1 MNATKLADL
10 TVEDRTQYISD
21 MCVLAQHIKD
31 LTIKLQIKKGAVK
44 QYMEEEGVDKIPTEC
59 GTIIYMAYDKDLLNK
74 DKTLHTIEEINT
86 KTKNAL
92 NMEDFT
98 RTVGVVFPL
107 IKINDI
113 QRDEIYHR
121 MQIKGMEV

>member
-1 MNATKLADL
+1 MSETKLADL
-10 TVEDRTQYISD
+10 SVEDRTEYISD

-31 LTIKLQIKKGAVK
+31 LTLKLQIKKGAVK
-44 QYMEEEGVDKIPTEC
+44 QYMEEEGVDRIPTEC
-59 GTIIYMAYDKDLLNK
+59 GTVLYMAYDKDLLNK
-74 DKTLHTIEEINT
+74 DKTLHTIEEINA
-86 KTKNAL
+86 KNKNAL

-113 QRDEIYHR
+113 QREEIYYR
-121 MQIKGMEV
+121 MNNKGMEI

>member
-1 MNATKLADL
+1 MSETKLADL
-10 TVEDRTQYISD
+10 SVKDRTEYISD

-44 QYMEEEGVDKIPTEC
+44 QYMEEEGVDRIPTEC
-59 GTIIYMAYDKDLLNK
+59 GTVLYMAYDKDFLNK
-74 DKTLHTIEEINT
+74 DKTLHTIEEINA
-86 KTKNAL
+86 KNKNAL

-98 RTVGVVFPL
+98 RTGGVVFPL

-113 QRDEIYHR
+113 QREEIYYR
-121 MQIKGMEV
+121 MNNKGMEV

>member
-1 MNATKLADL
+1 MSETKLADL
-10 TVEDRTQYISD
+10 SVEDRTEYISD

-31 LTIKLQIKKGAVK
+31 LTLKLQIKKSAVK
-44 QYMEEEGVDKIPTEC
+44 QYMEEEGVDRIPTEC
-59 GTIIYMAYDKDLLNK
+59 GTVLYMAYDKDLLNK
-74 DKTLHTIEEINT
+74 DKTLHTVEEINA
-86 KTKNAL
+86 KNKNAL

-113 QRDEIYHR
+113 QREEIYYR
-121 MQIKGMEV
+121 MNNKGMEV

>member
-1 MNATKLADL
+1 MSETKLADL
-10 TVEDRTQYISD
+10 SVKDRTEYISD

-44 QYMEEEGVDKIPTEC
+44 QYMEEKGVDRIPTEC
-59 GTIIYMAYDKDLLNK
+59 GTVLYMAYDKDLLNK
-74 DKTLHTIEEINT
+74 DKTLHTIEEINA
-86 KTKNAL
+86 KNKNAL

-107 IKINDI
+107 IKINDM
-113 QRDEIYHR
+113 QREEIYYR
-121 MQIKGMEV
+121 MNNKGMEV

>member
-1 MNATKLADL
+1 MSETKLADL
-10 TVEDRTQYISD
+10 SVKDRTEYISD

-44 QYMEEEGVDKIPTEC
+44 QYMEEESVDRIPTEC
-59 GTIIYMAYDKDLLNK
+59 GTVLYMAYDKDLLNK
-74 DKTLHTIEEINT
+74 DKTLHTIEEINA
-86 KTKNAL
+86 KNKNAL

-113 QRDEIYHR
+113 QREEIYYR
-121 MQIKGMEV
+121 MNNKGMEV

>member
-1 MNATKLADL
+1 MNESKLADL
-10 TVEDRTQYISD
+10 SVEDRTEYISD

-31 LTIKLQIKKGAVK
+31 LTLKLQIKKSAVK
-44 QYMEEEGVDKIPTEC
+44 QYMEEEGVDRIPTEC
-59 GTIIYMAYDKDLLNK
+59 GTVLYMAYDKDLLNK
-74 DKTLHTIEEINT
+74 DKTLHTIEEINA
-86 KTKNAL
+86 KNKNAL

-113 QRDEIYHR
+113 QREEIYYR
-121 MQIKGMEV
+121 MNNKGMEV

>member
-1 MNATKLADL
+1 MNTSKLVDL
-10 TVEDRTQYISD
+10 SVEDRTEYISD

-31 LTIKLQIKKGAVK
+31 LTLKLQIKKSAVK
-44 QYMEEEGVDKIPTEC
+44 QYMEEEGVDKIFTEC
-59 GTIIYMAYDKDLLNK
+59 GTILYMAYDKDLLNK
-74 DKTLHTIEEINT
+74 DKTLHTIEEINA
-86 KTKNAL
+86 KNKNAL

-107 IKINDI
+107 IKINDM
-113 QRDEIYHR
+113 QRDEIYNR

>member
-1 MNATKLADL
+1 MSETKLADL
-10 TVEDRTQYISD
+10 SVEDRTEYISD

-31 LTIKLQIKKGAVK
+31 LTLKLQIKKGAVR
-44 QYMEEEGVDKIPTEC
+44 QYMEEEGVDRIPTEC
-59 GTIIYMAYDKDLLNK
+59 GTVLYMAYDKDLLNK
-74 DKTLHTIEEINT
+74 DKTLHTIEEINA
-86 KTKNAL
+86 KNKNAL

-113 QRDEIYHR
+113 QREEIYYR
-121 MQIKGMEV
+121 MNNKGMEV

>member
-1 MNATKLADL
+1 MNKTKLADL
-10 TVEDRTQYISD
+10 TVEDRTEYISD

-31 LTIKLQIKKGAVK
+31 LTIKLQIKKEAVR
-44 QYMEEEGVDKIPTEC
+44 QYMEEEGVDRIATEC
-59 GTIIYMAYDKDLLNK
+59 GIIMYMAYDKDLLNK
-74 DKTLHTIEEINT
+74 DKTMRTIQEVNT
-86 KTKNAL
+86 GNIKDI

-113 QRDEIYHR
+113 QRDEIYYR
-121 MQIKGMEV
+121 MQTKGMEV

>member
-1 MNATKLADL
+1 MSETKLADL
-10 TVEDRTQYISD
+10 SVEDRTEYISD

-31 LTIKLQIKKGAVK
+31 LTLKLQIKKGAVK
-44 QYMEEEGVDKIPTEC
+44 QYMEEEGVDRIPTEC
-59 GTIIYMAYDKDLLNK
+59 GTVLYMAYDKDLLNK
-74 DKTLHTIEEINT
+74 DKTLHTIEEINA
-86 KTKNAL
+86 KNKNAL

-113 QRDEIYHR
+113 QREEIYYR
-121 MQIKGMEV
+121 MNNKGMEV

>member
-1 MNATKLADL
+1 MSETKLADL
-10 TVEDRTQYISD
+10 SVEDRTEYISD

-31 LTIKLQIKKGAVK
+31 LTLKLQIKEGAVK
-44 QYMEEEGVDKIPTEC
+44 QYMEEKGVDRIPTEC
-59 GTIIYMAYDKDLLNK
+59 GTVLYMAYDKDLLNK
-74 DKTLHTIEEINT
+74 DKTLHTIEEINA
-86 KTKNAL
+86 KNKNAL

-113 QRDEIYHR
+113 QREEIYYR
-121 MQIKGMEV
+121 MNNKGMEV

>member
-1 MNATKLADL
+1 MSETKLADL
-10 TVEDRTQYISD
+10 SVKDRTEYISD

-31 LTIKLQIKKGAVK
+31 LTLKLQIKKGAVK
-44 QYMEEEGVDKIPTEC
+44 QYMEEKGVDRIPTEC
-59 GTIIYMAYDKDLLNK
+59 GTVLYMAYDKDLLNK
-74 DKTLHTIEEINT
+74 DKTLHTIEEINA
-86 KTKNAL
+86 KNKNAL

-113 QRDEIYHR
+113 QREEIYYR
-121 MQIKGMEV
+121 MNNKGMEV

>member
-1 MNATKLADL
+1 MSETKLADL
-10 TVEDRTQYISD
+10 SVKDRTEYISD

-44 QYMEEEGVDKIPTEC
+44 QYMEEEGVDRIPTEC
-59 GTIIYMAYDKDLLNK
+59 GTVLYMAYDKDFLNK
-74 DKTLHTIEEINT
+74 DKTLHTIEEINA
-86 KTKNAL
+86 KNKNAL

-113 QRDEIYHR
+113 QREEIYYR
-121 MQIKGMEV
+121 MNNKGMEV

>member
-1 MNATKLADL
+1 MNETKLADL
-10 TVEDRTQYISD
+10 SVEDRTEYISD

-31 LTIKLQIKKGAVK
+31 LTLKLQIKKGAVK
-44 QYMEEEGVDKIPTEC
+44 QYMEEEGVDRIPTEC
-59 GTIIYMAYDKDLLNK
+59 GTVLYMAYDKDLLNK
-74 DKTLHTIEEINT
+74 DKTLHTIEEINS
-86 KTKNAL
+86 KNKNAL

-113 QRDEIYHR
+113 QREEIYYR
-121 MQIKGMEV
+121 MNNKGMEV

>member
-1 MNATKLADL
+1 MSETKLADL
-10 TVEDRTQYISD
+10 SVKDRTEYISD

-31 LTIKLQIKKGAVK
+31 LTLKLQIKKGAVR
-44 QYMEEEGVDKIPTEC
+44 QYMEEEGVDRIPTEC
-59 GTIIYMAYDKDLLNK
+59 GTVLYMAYDKDLLNK
-74 DKTLHTIEEINT
+74 DKTLHTIEEINA
-86 KTKNAL
+86 KNKNAL

-113 QRDEIYHR
+113 QREEIYYR
-121 MQIKGMEV
+121 MNNKGMEV

>member
-1 MNATKLADL
+1 MSETKLADL
-10 TVEDRTQYISD
+10 SVKDRTEYISD

-44 QYMEEEGVDKIPTEC
+44 QYMEEKGVDRIPTEC
-59 GTIIYMAYDKDLLNK
+59 GTVLYTAYDKDLLNK
-74 DKTLHTIEEINT
+74 DKTLHTLEEINA
-86 KTKNAL
+86 KNKNAL

-107 IKINDI
+107 IKINDM
-113 QRDEIYHR
+113 QREEIYYR
-121 MQIKGMEV
+121 MDNNGMED